1 MLFMTEFE
9 FSGRLDQG
17 RTETGFNRTVEAE
30 SEKHAREK
38 LYSQLCSE
46 HSATRGKIS
55 IDED

>member
-1 MLFMTEFE
+1 MTEFE
-9 FSGRLDQG
+9 FSGTLDQG

-30 SEKHAREK
+30 SRKHAREK

-46 HSATRGKIS
+46 HSVTRGKIT